1 MPATHQTAE
10 TRQRLLEAAG
20 EVFAECGFQKATVRE
35 ICKRA
40 RANVAAIN
48 YHFHDKQGL
57 YAAVL
62 KYSLRCAAEE
72 YRLPDGPLSRKNA
85 EAALRAIIAAR
96 LRMVFDV
103 GRPAWHGKLVS
114 REMIEPTAALDALVK
129 DDFQPRFNQLQA
141 CVRAILGP
149 GAGERQVRLCAM
161 SIVSQWA
168 FYHHARPVIT
178 RLHPAMKFGP
188 KDIDTLAGH
197 IAEYSLAALKQ
208 LKKPSTINPTGRHGS
223 KK

>member
-1 MPATHQTAE
+1 MPVTDQTAE

-40 RANVAAIN
+40 HANVAAIN

-62 KYSLRCAAEE
+62 KYALRCAAEE
-72 YRLPDGPLSRKNA
+72 YRLPDGPLTRRNA
-85 EAALRAIIAAR
+85 EAGLRAIITAR
-96 LRMVFDV
+96 LRLVFDE
-103 GRPAWHGKLVS
+103 GRPAWLGKLVS
-114 REMIEPTAALDALVK
+114 REMIEPTEALDALVK
-129 DDFQPRFNQLQA
+129 DDFQPRCNQLQA
-141 CVRAILGP
+141 CVRVLLGP
-149 GAGERQVRLCAM
+149 RADEQRVRLCVI
-161 SIVSQWA
+161 SLVSQWA

-178 RLHPAMKFGP
+178 RLYPAMKFAP
-188 KDIDTLAGH
+188 QDIDALAGH
-197 IAEYSLAALKQ
+197 IAEFSLAALKQ
-208 LKKPSTINPTGRHGS
+208 LKKQSTVNPTGRHGS